1 MDPKTTNDSSKVIMI
16 AVVVGVLACGC
27 IGMPVIA
34 AVAMLGFGLAASS
47 DVQKNTDLVGPNTD
61 NPIQPII
68 DESTI
73 TPDFGGGGGFGG
85 PPTEVGG
92 GGFGGSNKEA
102 LRQQMDAAEA
112 QLLAAQAQYEAA
124 QAVYEQ
130 QRNFANSQGGRLG
143 AQGISLPPPQQPDPQ
158 LYQNVLAAQAQY
170 DQAKAAYDAAQ

>member
-1 MDPKTTNDSSKVIMI
+1 MNQKTTNDSSKVIII
-16 AVVVGVLACGC
+16 AAVVGVLMCGC
-27 IGMPVIA
+27 IGMPVVA
-34 AVAMLGFGLAASS
+34 ALAMLGYGLASSS
-47 DVQKNTDLVGPNTD
+47 DMETNTELVGPNTD
-61 NPIQPII
+61 NLVQPII

-73 TPDFGGGGGFGG
+73 TPDFGGGGFGG
-85 PPTEVGG
+85 PPSEVGG

-102 LRQQMDAAEA
+102 LRQQMAAAEA